1 MKKDNFLLS
10 YSVVDRNPLEM
21 RSPNNPKLQWK
32 LSVVILHYT
41 ASDWLKIEQTS
52 CCWLKRSSFQ
62 FVPKVKTAKV
72 AKSSESEDSSA
83 SINDLQNDLTSY
95 LGTSL
100 IDALEK
106 ATMDDLRTL
115 ADILGV
121 TYQVC
126 QLWPIHFIDENSL
139 IV

>member
-1 MKKDNFLLS
+1 M
-10 YSVVDRNPLEM
+10 
-21 RSPNNPKLQWK
+21 
-32 LSVVILHYT
+32 
-41 ASDWLKIEQTS
+41 
-52 CCWLKRSSFQ
+52 
-62 FVPKVKTAKV
+62 KTAKI

-100 IDALEK
+100 IDALEN

-126 QLWPIHFIDENSL
+126 QLLPIHFIDENSL

>member
-1 MKKDNFLLS
+1 M
-10 YSVVDRNPLEM
+10 
-21 RSPNNPKLQWK
+21 
-32 LSVVILHYT
+32 
-41 ASDWLKIEQTS
+41 
-52 CCWLKRSSFQ
+52 
-62 FVPKVKTAKV
+62 KTAKV

-83 SINDLQNDLTSY
+83 SINDLQNDLTRY

-100 IDALEK
+100 IDALEN